1 MISRVIVDTS
11 VWSLA
16 LRRRKR
22 QLSARQRT
30 MAIELRD
37 MIVDGRAILL
47 GIVRQELLT
56 GIKDQNAFE
65 ALQNYLHEFDD
76 FAPESDDYER
86 AAAFSNQCQSNGIA
100 VSTVD
105 MLLCSVAAGRN
116 LPLFTADR
124 DFEIYRRHLPIHL
137 HSSA

>member
-16 LRRRKR
+16 LRRRNR
-22 QLSARQRT
+22 RHLSATQRT
-30 MAIELRD
+30 NVLALQD

-65 ALQNYLHEFDD
+65 VACCKTIFY
-76 FAPESDDYER
+76 ESR
-86 AAAFSNQCQSNGIA
+86 
-100 VSTVD
+100 
-105 MLLCSVAAGRN
+105 
-116 LPLFTADR
+116 
-124 DFEIYRRHLPIHL
+124 
-137 HSSA
+137 